1 MILENALSLS
11 SVTGPTAHPTWI
23 LLRRCPS
30 MRGTHCVALVW
41 VAHTYFKMGGN
52 ISIRQSSTSKNRK

>member
-30 MRGTHCVALVW
+30 MRGTHCVALE
-41 VAHTYFKMGGN
+41 TSN
-52 ISIRQSSTSKNRK
+52 SIIFLFLLFDNANYCLHSYNGW